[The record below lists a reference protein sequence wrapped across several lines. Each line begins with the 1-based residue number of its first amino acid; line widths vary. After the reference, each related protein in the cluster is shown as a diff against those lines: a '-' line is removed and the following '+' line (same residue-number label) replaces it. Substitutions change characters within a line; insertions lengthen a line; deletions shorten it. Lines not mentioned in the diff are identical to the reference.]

1 MQNLKVI
8 DIGEYKRKR
17 AFEQRDSLRRIA
29 DGFFLINGVLVVF
42 YANEQKGGNAA

>member
-8 DIGEYKRKR
+8 DIGEYKRKK

-29 DGFFLINGVLVVF
+29 DGFFLINGVLVAF
-42 YANEQKGGNAA
+42 YAQRNGGNAA